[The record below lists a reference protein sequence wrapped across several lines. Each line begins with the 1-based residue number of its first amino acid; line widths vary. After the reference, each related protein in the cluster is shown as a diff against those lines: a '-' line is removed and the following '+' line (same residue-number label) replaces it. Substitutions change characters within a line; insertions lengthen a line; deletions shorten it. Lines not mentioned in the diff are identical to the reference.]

1 MEHIHQFAHE
11 FQKAL
16 GSLLPIGVVVVVFQ
30 FGVFRQVPDNPLSL
44 VAGLLLVGVGIAL
57 FLHGLDLSVFPVGK
71 NLANQFARRGA
82 LGMLLPFG
90 FAIGFAA
97 VAAEP
102 ALIAV
107 AQQAQLVSEGR
118 IDALVLR
125 LVVATAVGL
134 VLVLGILRILWGW
147 SISTLLIAG
156 YVLVLVTTFAAPEE
170 IIGLAYDSGGVTTN
184 IVMVP
189 LITAIGIGLANSLQG
204 RSALRDGFGLVA
216 LCYVAPMIAVQFYG
230 IWVYTL
236 GEAGAVPQSGTQGGG
251 VPLFLEQ
258 ILSLAEMLRDILPMV
273 LVVLIFQYLVLR
285 HPLANRLR
293 VTAGFVMVLGG
304 LYAFSVGLEISLFP
318 IGILMAEQL
327 IERGAPV
334 LILLFALLIGFATA
348 LAEPALLAI
357 AEQAQAAARQLSAT
371 AVRITAAA
379 GFALGLTLGVTR
391 LLVGAPLHYVIM
403 VAYVLVIV
411 LVALAPKYIT
421 ALAFDLG
428 AVTASVVTVP
438 LVAALGL
445 ALANAIEGR
454 DVLLD
459 GFGLIA
465 SASIFPVIS
474 VLVYAM
480 ILETVSR
487 RPKES
492 A

>member
-1 MEHIHQFAHE
+1 MKHLRQFAHE

-16 GSLLPIGVVVVVFQ
+16 WSLLPIVTIVVVFQ
-30 FGVFRQVPDNPLSL
+30 LGVFRRLPEDPVGLI
-44 VAGLLLVGVGIAL
+44 AGLLIVGVGIAL

-82 LGMLLPFG
+82 LSLLLPFV

-97 VAAEP
+97 VVAEP

-107 AQQAQLVSEGR
+107 AEQAQQASAGR
-118 IDALVLR
+118 IDRLALR
-125 LVVATAVGL
+125 LVVATSVGL
-134 VLVLGILRILWGW
+134 ALVVGVMRILWGW
-147 SISTLLIAG
+147 AIYKLVIAG

-216 LCYVAPMIAVQFYG
+216 LCYLAPMIGVQLYG
-230 IWVYTL
+230 IWVYTF
-236 GEAGAVPQSGTQGGG
+236 GFATDVTAAGAEESVPG
-251 VPLFLEQ
+251 FLGQ
-258 ILSLAEMLRDILPMV
+258 VLGLAELIRDIAPMV
-273 LVVLIFQYLVLR
+273 VVVLVFQYFVLR
-285 HPLANRLR
+285 HPLTHRLR
-293 VTAGFVMVLGG
+293 VTVGVVMVLGG
-304 LYAFSVGLEISLFP
+304 LYAFSVGLKLSLFP
-318 IGILMAEQL
+318 IGTLMAEQL
-327 IERGAPV
+327 IERGVPV

-348 LAEPALLAI
+348 MAEPALLAI
-357 AEQAQAAARQLSAT
+357 GEQAEATSRKLSAT
-371 AVRITAAA
+371 AIRLTAAS
-379 GFALGLTLGVTR
+379 GFAIGLTLGVARILT
-391 LLVGAPLHYVIM
+391 GAPLHYTIM
-403 VAYVLVIV
+403 AAYALVIV

-438 LVAALGL
+438 LVTAIGL
-445 ALANAIEGR
+445 ALANSIEGR

-459 GFGLIA
+459 GFGLVA
-465 SASIFPVIS
+465 SASIFPIIS

-480 ILETVSR
+480 ILDKVPR
-487 RPKES
+487 QHKES
-492 A
+492 P